1 MYTRSLHYLV
11 MLITTLCRA
20 CGGRICNAT
29 VRSLERRRRARLRRM
44 DLSRLT
50 QDQMNFIAQRNN
62 PGGKKTFYQ
71 YIFNLEY
78 DKLRS

>member
-1 MYTRSLHYLV
+1 MK
-11 MLITTLCRA
+11 
-20 CGGRICNAT
+20 
-29 VRSLERRRRARLRRM
+29 RLFIILAAVCMADEAAWRV
-44 DLSRLT
+44 
-50 QDQMNFIAQRNN
+50 QKDQ

>member
-1 MYTRSLHYLV
+1 
-11 MLITTLCRA
+11 
-20 CGGRICNAT
+20 
-29 VRSLERRRRARLRRM
+29 M

-78 DKLRS
+78 DKLRG